1 MNRHIDGQRASI
13 GDQEVTNAV
22 VRINEVMKAEIAM
35 NIEKE
40 FTAMHCLNMFF
51 PDDLQAR
58 LMAVRHCVT
67 PQSQI
72 GLYPIGGD
80 KMATCVNWT
89 KTGIPTPSPD
99 AMQPHHDRMDLFF
112 SAIDTIRAARIKYG
126 KVVYLLR
133 WFNQNATPAAVRN
146 FWPSALA
153 LVPGSKFAVDNAEA
167 PSRYS
172 SPQGIGK
179 LLPLLRET
187 SGTVAGMQLIPRDFA
202 GRKQNQVWLTMPQI
216 DIITEDQITVPIDH
230 AVVNL

>member
-1 MNRHIDGQRASI
+1 MNRHTDGQRASI
-13 GDQEVTNAV
+13 GDQEVANAV
-22 VRINEVMKAEIAM
+22 LRIHGVMKAEIAM

-51 PDDLQAR
+51 PDDLQDR
-58 LMAVRHCVT
+58 LMAVRHCMT
-67 PQSQI
+67 PASHVGIYQI
-72 GLYPIGGD
+72 GGVG
-80 KMATCVNWT
+80 THVHVNWI

-99 AMQPHHDRMDLFF
+99 VMRPHHDRMDLFF
-112 SAIDTIRAARIKYG
+112 SAIDTISAARIKYG
-126 KVVYLLR
+126 KVVHLLR

-172 SPQGIGK
+172 SPQGIGQ

-202 GRKQNQVWLTMPQI
+202 GRKQNQVWLTMTPTN
-216 DIITEDQITVPIDH
+216 IITEDQITVPIDL
-230 AVVNL
+230 AIVNL